1 MFPLEE
7 GAAVTGCSAVVE
19 GKKITAIIQENKKA
33 EQMYKE
39 AVRDNKTAVMLSSSR
54 PDVFQMKV
62 QLNLLSL
69 IHFNKSY
76 GNELFLNY
84 FRSIICL
91 VQLIDP
97 LAGWKLGTR
106 CSV

>member
-62 QLNLLSL
+62 HY
-69 IHFNKSY
+69 I
-76 GNELFLNY
+76 
-84 FRSIICL
+84 
-91 VQLIDP
+91 
-97 LAGWKLGTR
+97 
-106 CSV
+106 